1 MNIHLFDTTLRD
13 GTQSEGLSLSVE
25 DKLKI
30 ARLLDGF
37 GIHFIEGGYPGS
49 NPKDVEFFRRAKTL
63 ALKHAKLTAFGST
76 RKAGGRAEDDAN
88 LRALVDAET
97 PVVCIFGKSWTLHVT
112 KVLEH
117 HARGEPGD
125 DRRQRRVPE
134 AERQGGGLRRRALLR
149 RLPRR
154 SRTTRSRRSRPAADA
169 GADWVTLCDTNGGS
183 LPSFVTEVVGVGA
196 QGDVPTRLGIHTH
209 NDSDLA
215 VANALAAV
223 EAGCTQVQG
232 TINGWG
238 ERCGNANLI
247 SIIPALQLKMDRRCV
262 PDENLARLTEL
273 SRAVSEIAN
282 IRPRAHAPY
291 VGRSAFAH
299 KGGVH
304 VAAVEKVT
312 ASYEHIAPERVGNR
326 RHIVVSELSGRGNV
340 RLRASELGVDA
351 QGQRAAV
358 VVKRIKELES
368 QGYQFEAAEGSF
380 ELLVRR
386 SQPGYVAPFEVL
398 DVVVISERR
407 RGNEM
412 FAEATVKLKVGDEV
426 VHTVAEGAGPVH
438 ALDGAFHKALNPFFP
453 LVREVHLADYK
464 VRILDPEA
472 ATGAK
477 TRVLIEAARGE
488 ERWSTIGV
496 SQNIIEASAAALADA
511 PRAAAGRARARRR
524 GRRAWQTCIS
534 REPDQIIRRNQPM
547 KPDARCSRRSG
558 TRTSCGRPPPT
569 RRRSSTSICT
579 SSTR

>member
-30 ARLLDGF
+30 AKILDGF
-37 GIHFIEGGYPGS
+37 GIHYIEGGYPGS
-49 NPKDVEFFRRAKTL
+49 NPKDIEFFRRAKTL
-63 ALKHAKLTAFGST
+63 SLKHAKLTAFGST
-76 RKAGGRAEDDAN
+76 RKAGGRAADDAN

-97 PVVCIFGKSWTLHVT
+97 PVVCIFGKSSTLHVT
-112 KVLEH
+112 KVLETTLEENL
-117 HARGEPGD
+117 AMIGDSVAFVKGRGREVVYD
-125 DRRQRRVPE
+125 
-134 AERQGGGLRRRALLR
+134 AEHFFDGYRLDPAYALATLKA
-149 RLPRR
+149 
-154 SRTTRSRRSRPAADA
+154 AADA
-169 GADWVTLCDTNGGS
+169 GADWVTMCDTNGGS
-183 LPSFVTEVVGVGA
+183 LPSFVSEVVGVVRKH
-196 QGDVPTRLGIHTH
+196 VPTRLGIHSH

-232 TINGWG
+232 TMNGWG

-262 PDENLARLTEL
+262 PDESLARLTEL
-273 SRAVSEIAN
+273 SRTVSEIAN

-312 ASYEHIAPERVGNR
+312 SSYEHIAPERVGNR

-340 RLRASELGVDA
+340 RMRASELGVESSGNEHA
-351 QGQRAAV
+351 
-358 VVKRIKELES
+358 VVKRIKELENE
-368 QGYQFEAAEGSF
+368 GYQFEAAEGSF
-380 ELLVRR
+380 ELLTRR
-386 SQPGYVAPFEVL
+386 SQPDYAAPFEVL
-398 DVVVISERR
+398 DIVVLSEQR
-407 RGNEM
+407 RGNSM
-412 FAEATVKLKVGDEV
+412 FAEATVKVRIGDQV
-426 VHTVAEGAGPVH
+426 VHTVAEGLGPVH
-438 ALDGAFHKALNPFFP
+438 ALDGAFHKALNPAFP
-453 LVREVHLADYK
+453 LVREVHLVDYK

-511 PRAAAGRARARRR
+511 LELPLARARAAA
-524 GRRAWQTCIS
+524 S
-534 REPDQIIRRNQPM
+534 RV
-547 KPDARCSRRSG
+547 A
-558 TRTSCGRPPPT
+558 
-569 RRRSSTSICT
+569 
-579 SSTR
+579 

>member
-1 MNIHLFDTTLRD
+1 MQIHLFDTTLRD

-25 DKLKI
+25 DKIKI

-63 ALKHAKLTAFGST
+63 GLKHAKMTAFGST
-76 RKAGGRAEDDAN
+76 RKANSRAEDDVN
-88 LRALVDAET
+88 MRALIDAET
-97 PVVCIFGKSWTLHVT
+97 PVVCIFGKSWTLHIT
-112 KVLEH
+112 KVLGTTPEENLAMIADSVSFLKKNGKEVVYDCEH
-117 HARGEPGD
+117 FFDGYRAD
-125 DRRQRRVPE
+125 PE
-134 AERQGGGLRRRALLR
+134 YALAACRA
-149 RLPRR
+149 
-154 SRTTRSRRSRPAADA
+154 AADA
-169 GADWVTLCDTNGGS
+169 GADWITMCDTNGGS
-183 LPSFVTEVVGVGA
+183 LPSFISQVTARVKA
-196 QGDVPTRLGIHTH
+196 TVPTRLGIHTH
-209 NDSDLA
+209 NDSDMA

-247 SIIPALQLKMDRRCV
+247 SIIPALQLKMERHCV

-273 SRAVSEIAN
+273 SRTISEIAN

-291 VGRSAFAH
+291 VGASAFAH
-299 KGGVH
+299 KGGAH

-312 ASYEHIAPERVGNR
+312 SSYEHIPPERVGNR

-340 RLRASELGVDA
+340 RVRAGELGVDA
-351 QGQRAAV
+351 KGNE
-358 VVKRIKELES
+358 KELLARVKDLEN

-380 ELLVRR
+380 ELLARR
-386 SQPGYVAPFEVL
+386 SQPGYLPPFEVL

-407 RGNEM
+407 RGNDM
-412 FAEATVKLKVGDEV
+412 FAEATVKLKVGAEV
-426 VHTVAEGAGPVH
+426 VHTVADGSGPVH
-438 ALDGAFHKALNPFFP
+438 AMDGAFHKALNGFYP
-453 LVREVHLADYK
+453 LLQQVHLVDYK

-496 SQNIIEASAAALADA
+496 SQNIIEASAEALADA
-511 PRAAAGRARARRR
+511 LELPLVRARDAK
-524 GRRAWQTCIS
+524 TLP
-534 REPDQIIRRNQPM
+534 REEAK
-547 KPDARCSRRSG
+547 KPA
-558 TRTSCGRPPPT
+558 
-569 RRRSSTSICT
+569 
-579 SSTR
+579 

>member
-1 MNIHLFDTTLRD
+1 MNIQLFDTTLRD

-30 ARLLDGF
+30 AKLLDGF

-49 NPKDVEFFRRAKTL
+49 NPKDIEFFRRAKTL
-63 ALKHAKLTAFGST
+63 SLKHAKLTAFGST
-76 RKAGGRAEDDAN
+76 RKAGVRAEDDVN
-88 LRALVDAET
+88 LRALVEAET
-97 PVVCIFGKSWTLHVT
+97 PVVCIFGKSSTLHVT
-112 KVLEH
+112 KVLETTLEENL
-117 HARGEPGD
+117 AMIADSVAFLKKSGREVVYD
-125 DRRQRRVPE
+125 
-134 AERQGGGLRRRALLR
+134 AEHFFDGYSLDAKYALAAVKA
-149 RLPRR
+149 
-154 SRTTRSRRSRPAADA
+154 AADA
-169 GADWVTLCDTNGGS
+169 GADWVTMCDTNGGS
-183 LPSFVTEVVGVGA
+183 LPSFVTEVTAAVRKHI
-196 QGDVPTRLGIHTH
+196 PTRLGIHSH
-209 NDSDLA
+209 NDGDLA

-262 PDENLARLTEL
+262 PDEHLQRLTEL
-273 SRAVSEIAN
+273 SRTVSEIAN

-299 KGGVH
+299 KGGAH

-312 ASYEHIAPERVGNR
+312 SSYEHVAPERVGNR

-340 RLRASELGVDA
+340 RMRASELGIDA
-351 QGQRAAV
+351 SGQERALV
-358 VVKRIKELES
+358 GRIKELEN

-380 ELLVRR
+380 ELLTRR
-386 SQPGYVAPFEVL
+386 FQAGYVAPFEVL
-398 DVVVISERR
+398 DVVVISEQR
-407 RGNEM
+407 RGNSM
-412 FAEATVKLKVGDEV
+412 FAEATVKVRIGDEV
-426 VHTVAEGAGPVH
+426 VHTVAEGTGPVH
-438 ALDGAFHKALNPFFP
+438 ALDGAFHKALNDAFP
-453 LVREVHLADYK
+453 LVREVQLADYK

-511 PRAAAGRARARRR
+511 LELPLARARAAA
-524 GRRAWQTCIS
+524 S
-534 REPDQIIRRNQPM
+534 RV
-547 KPDARCSRRSG
+547 A
-558 TRTSCGRPPPT
+558 
-569 RRRSSTSICT
+569 
-579 SSTR
+579 